1 MNTAS
6 ASMTAEVLT
15 RLLAGQRAKLHRY
28 CARMVGS
35 AIDGEDVL
43 QDAMLKAVDAFK
55 AAGAIENPEGWLFR
69 IAHNTA
75 LDFLRRRPRL
85 DGLHASE
92 EIEMVADPLDEVD
105 NRQVAAASLR
115 TFMRL
120 PVAQRAS
127 VILMDVLGCSLQE
140 VCDVMNVSLPAAKAA
155 LHRGRTRLRE
165 LANEP
170 DDAPQPVMAA
180 ADRVRLASYIER
192 FNAREFD
199 AIRGMLADDV
209 QLELVNRAKWQG
221 KAAVSGYF
229 GNYAK
234 VSDWQLVPGLVEGHP
249 AVLVFDPRDR
259 SERPVYFMLLGW
271 TGDRVMNIRD
281 FRYAAYAM
289 ECAEWA
295 ALPQGRSGDAEGSR
309 IDSGMSQ

>member
-1 MNTAS
+1 MDTSS
-6 ASMTAEVLT
+6 ASMTAERLN
-15 RLLAGQRAKLHRY
+15 RLLTEQRAKLHRY

-43 QDAMLKAVDAFK
+43 QDAMLKAVDAFA
-55 AAGAIENPEGWLFR
+55 AAGAIANPEGWLFR

-75 LDFLRRRPRL
+75 LDFLRRRAQR

-92 EIEMVADPLDEVD
+92 EIEMVADPLVEVD

-120 PVAQRAS
+120 PVTQRAS
-127 VILMDVLGCSLQE
+127 VILMDVLGYSLQE

-155 LHRGRTRLRE
+155 LHRGRVRLRE

-170 DDAPQPVMAA
+170 DDALQPVMMA

-199 AIRGMLADDV
+199 AIRAMLADDV

-221 KAAVSGYF
+221 KAEISRYF

-234 VSDWQLVPGLVEGHP
+234 LSDWQLVSGLVELRP

-259 SERPVYFMLLGW
+259 SGRPVYFMLLEW

-289 ECAEWA
+289 ECAEWT
-295 ALPQGRSGDAEGSR
+295 ALPQG
-309 IDSGMSQ
+309 